1 MKKNL
6 IAVLIGVLILLSV
19 SVSLAEE
26 PRRPFPQNPTY
37 REETLLPLDGGAETI
52 ETVCRLYDE
61 WKEKYFRYSPYDA
74 DQAYVDWHGE
84 EGITVSEAHGYGM
97 LALAY
102 MAGYDADA
110 QRDFD
115 AMVRFYLAHPSAIDP
130 ALMAWQQAD
139 DGEKIIDINGVDS
152 ATDGDLDIAYALLL
166 ADEQWGSDGEF
177 NYKELALRSI
187 NATMNSVVN
196 KEEWILLV
204 GDWAHTPG
212 EEAWYRTRP
221 SDFMLGH
228 FAAFYRATGDERW
241 LTLSD
246 SILKAIE
253 ELVATES
260 PECGLLPNFAKWEN
274 GKFVRADDSYSW
286 DACRVPWRLGVAAM
300 TENISALDETLDTIN
315 RFAYLSS
322 GGNPRGLCC
331 GYALDGTK
339 LVEYLDPAFAA
350 PFMVSAMRGSD
361 RLFLNDLWRWNMR
374 QTTASGGY
382 YDNSIR
388 LLCAIAASGQW
399 WTPCNS

>member
-1 MKKNL
+1 MDAEL
-6 IAVLIGVLILLSV
+6 RQVQVDILFPVLGDHADLLEDIAGEGVAVLAVHGDAQGVLNVPQGYIAADGQGNLTITGTLSSAYTTEDYNLILLPATEV
-19 SVSLAEE
+19 
-26 PRRPFPQNPTY
+26 
-37 REETLLPLDGGAETI
+37 TLE
-52 ETVCRLYDE
+52 
-61 WKEKYFRYSPYDA
+61 
-74 DQAYVDWHGE
+74 
-84 EGITVSEAHGYGM
+84 
-97 LALAY
+97 
-102 MAGYDADA
+102 
-110 QRDFD
+110 
-115 AMVRFYLAHPSAIDP
+115 
-130 ALMAWQQAD
+130 
-139 DGEKIIDINGVDS
+139 N
-152 ATDGDLDIAYALLL
+152 
-166 ADEQWGSDGEF
+166 GEF

-253 ELVATES
+253 ELVAMES

-339 LVEYLDPAFAA
+339 LIEYLDPAFAA